1 MPEMFTVPHERL
13 LLQLLLLLFLL
24 MLPVRRSRLQPPN
37 PIPMLLRL
45 LLVVIQFPSV
55 LSITSAAGVAQ
66 RSTMA
71 TRLLSPFSGKGL
83 DWRGGLF
90 VSIFRHMLMAQP
102 R

>member
-24 MLPVRRSRLQPPN
+24 MLPVRRSRLQPPK
-37 PIPMLLRL
+37 